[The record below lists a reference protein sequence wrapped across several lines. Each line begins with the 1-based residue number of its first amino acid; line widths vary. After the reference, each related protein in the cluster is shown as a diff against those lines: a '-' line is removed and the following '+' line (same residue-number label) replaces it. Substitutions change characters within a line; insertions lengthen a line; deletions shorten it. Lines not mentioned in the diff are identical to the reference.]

1 MTQHLDILDER
12 EAIGRPLLGSL
23 FLHGGILAAVLLYGL
38 DSGGHAQFGDPSSQG
53 GGGVS
58 ITPVSQIPLP
68 TRGGLTNPVANP
80 TESRVPQ
87 PPKVDP
93 KTKKAEPEDP
103 NAIALKAREEKKK
116 LSDIAAAQQRY
127 RARRQEMENQ
137 LYSSTG
143 QTMSSRMYNISGS
156 GGVGVGGTGNPF
168 GARFGAY
175 EQLLRERVGRN
186 WRTDEVDPRLQTA
199 PVVIITFEILRS
211 GTVRNITFLQRS
223 GNPTLDYSAMRAIQ
237 ESSPFPELPA
247 AFEHNLAKVEF
258 WFQLKR

>member
-1 MTQHLDILDER
+1 MTEHLDILDER
-12 EAIGRPLLGSL
+12 EPLGRPLLGSIL
-23 FLHGGILAAVLLYGL
+23 LHGTIVGSLMLYGIQ
-38 DSGGHAQFGDPSSQG
+38 SKSRTPWGDPSSFG

-58 ITPVSQIPLP
+58 ITPVSQIALP
-68 TRGGLTNPVANP
+68 SRGGFTNPVANP

-87 PPKVDP
+87 PPKAQP
-93 KTKKAEPEDP
+93 NTKQPEPEDP
-103 NAIALKAREEKKK
+103 KAIALKARQEKKR
-116 LSDIAAAQQRY
+116 LADIAAAQQRY

-143 QTMSSRMYNISGS
+143 QAMSSKMFNVSGS

-168 GARFGAY
+168 GGRFSAY

-186 WRTDEVDPRLQTA
+186 WRTDEVDPRVQTA
-199 PVVIITFEILRS
+199 PTVVITFEILRN
-211 GTVRNITFLQRS
+211 GTVRNLQFLQRS

-247 AFEHNLAKVEF
+247 GFEESSAKIEF
-258 WFQLKR
+258 WFELKR